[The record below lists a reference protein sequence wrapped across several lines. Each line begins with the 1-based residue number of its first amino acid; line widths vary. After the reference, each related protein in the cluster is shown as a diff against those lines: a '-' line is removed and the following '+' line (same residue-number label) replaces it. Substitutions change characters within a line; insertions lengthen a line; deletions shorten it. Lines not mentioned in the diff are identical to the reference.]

1 MPAQYAHLDGR
12 RYVNA
17 DFVGK
22 VRETYPA
29 TTKKIPLGY
38 STYTGWSGKDEVL
51 FTEHQPL
58 DDLAHLDGQLYEV
71 TFDPSHPECFEQDIL
86 GRVSHSTVKKRAAD
100 APRARQGTEPTLEQ
114 RWGPTLDARMQ
125 HKASVERRAEKLR
138 RRRAFVASVL
148 EKRKKAQEASEPP
161 AAAPATVDDWI
172 AWDPTG
178 G

>member
-17 DFVGK
+17 DFVSK

-38 STYTGWSGKDEVL
+38 STYTGWTGKDEVL

-58 DDLAHLDGQLYEV
+58 DDLAHLNGQLYEV

-86 GRVSHSTVKKRAAD
+86 GRVSHSTVDKRAAESTPRRRVEATVEQQWGATLD
-100 APRARQGTEPTLEQ
+100 TAMDRKTAAEKRARELQ
-114 RWGPTLDARMQ
+114 
-125 HKASVERRAEKLR
+125 
-138 RRRAFVASVL
+138 RRRAFVQRILDERNA
-148 EKRKKAQEASEPP
+148 KKTAED
-161 AAAPATVDDWI
+161 APATVDEWI
-172 AWDPTG
+172 AWDPSAG
-178 G
+178 